1 MKFGEEAQRML
12 RNADRDIKAFL
23 ILIASKE
30 ADEITICFH
39 AQQAI
44 EKCLKAVLIKLGV
57 NYRKTHDLLELATLI
72 KDRSLEL
79 PYSPEELSRLNPYA
93 VTFRYEEE
101 EIMTVSVE
109 EAEKMVSAVRDWAGE
124 QIIN

>member
-1 MKFGEEAQRML
+1 MKLAEEAQRML
-12 RNADRDIKAFL
+12 RNADRDRKAFR

-39 AQQAI
+39 AQQAV
-44 EKCLKAVLIKLGV
+44 EKYLKAVLIRLGV

-72 KDRSLEL
+72 KDQGLEL
-79 PYSPEELSRLNPYA
+79 PYSPEELSLLNPYA

-101 EIMTVSVE
+101 EIMTVTVK
-109 EAEKMVSAVRDWAGE
+109 EAKRLVIGMRQWAVK
-124 QIIN
+124 QLLI